1 MSVPPS
7 NLEALAS
14 MDNVPAGSPEEA
26 LSQLE
31 RLTEIPSSAQM
42 LAALDHFKEAL
53 RGMDDPSRELAREG
67 AVKRLCALGFASPGR
82 IVDSVMPPSVRPAGD
97 LKAGCAVGFK
107 EPEPWPEAV
116 DGAALLARI
125 EGTVRRY
132 LAIDGDQVVALSLW
146 SLFAHAHEAFEIS
159 PILALTSPDK
169 GCGKSTALALLGA
182 LVPKPLTSANITPSA
197 VFRVTDYFKP
207 TLLLDEA
214 DTFLGDSE
222 GLRGIL
228 NSGHMRS
235 QAYVTRVVGDDFQ
248 VCMFSTWTPKV
259 VALIGE
265 LPGTLADRSITL
277 RMRRRAH
284 TEHIERLQL
293 HRLADMEDLRSMA
306 ARWALD
312 HLEALRFAEPEIP
325 GGITRDRTRD
335 NWRPLLAIADELGQE
350 WPWRARES
358 AFRLS
363 QHTAQETS
371 VGVTLLEDLRD
382 LFTTIGKNRL
392 ESEEILRHLHAM
404 EERLWPDWRNRGPI
418 SAQQMAGLL
427 HPFGLSPVK
436 WKQEGTTSRGYQ
448 QGDFGDAFSRYLPPE
463 PPPAPPAS
471 FQSTCAATGGA
482 TGTATVAAGGGCK
495 STSSWRWRRWRPERG
510 ALGRREHERRHP
522 NHSTRSRRKR
532 SRDGRGDCRSW
543 ERKQRIGRPWVRQ
556 CTRFLRSASTGLGA
570 HLGSPIRASGWDVRA
585 PPRRPEPREETAN
598 D

>member
-1 MSVPPS
+1 M
-7 NLEALAS
+7 
-14 MDNVPAGSPEEA
+14 
-26 LSQLE
+26 
-31 RLTEIPSSAQM
+31 
-42 LAALDHFKEAL
+42 
-53 RGMDDPSRELAREG
+53 
-67 AVKRLCALGFASPGR
+67 
-82 IVDSVMPPSVRPAGD
+82 
-97 LKAGCAVGFK
+97 
-107 EPEPWPEAV
+107 
-116 DGAALLARI
+116 
-125 EGTVRRY
+125 
-132 LAIDGDQVVALSLW
+132 
-146 SLFAHAHEAFEIS
+146 
-159 PILALTSPDK
+159 
-169 GCGKSTALALLGA
+169 
-182 LVPKPLTSANITPSA
+182 VPKPLTSANITPSA

-248 VCMFSTWTPKV
+248 VCMFSTWTPKA

-284 TEHIERLQL
+284 TESIERLQL
-293 HRLADMEDLRSMA
+293 HRLADMQDLRSVP

-312 HLEALRFAEPEIP
+312 HVEALRFAEPEIP
-325 GGITRDRTRD
+325 AGIIRDRTRD
-335 NWRPLLAIADELGQE
+335 NWRPLLDIADELGQE

-382 LFTTIGKNRL
+382 IFTTIGRNRL

-427 HPFGLSPVK
+427 HPFGISPVK
-436 WKQEGTTSRGYQ
+436 WKQEGTTFRGNQ

-463 PPPAPPAS
+463 PPPAAR
-471 FQSTCAATGGA
+471 T
-482 TGTATVAAGGGCK
+482 
-495 STSSWRWRRWRPERG
+495 
-510 ALGRREHERRHP
+510 
-522 NHSTRSRRKR
+522 
-532 SRDGRGDCRSW
+532 GRGS
-543 ERKQRIGRPWVRQ
+543 PLVR
-556 CTRFLRSASTGLGA
+556 AV
-570 HLGSPIRASGWDVRA
+570 VRA
-585 PPRRPEPREETAN
+585 PPRHPDEEERRFAVTESESAPNPRPGLRPHRVHVRFSAEEYGRLREHARFLNRRPATVMRGLALGMHFKPVARLPEDVFRAIKSFGGNLNQLAHQANLGRVDQKLAEALRGEVSRLLTAIHG
-598 D
+598 